1 MTIPLFHRSV
11 PLTAAILLTSAALA
25 SGCKSNSESGGA
37 AGGTSGSSS
46 TQSSS
51 GRSGGSISS
60 SSPGGDHSGGGNSS
74 SSSKPD
80 GSGGSSGTG
89 GATGSCSSEADC
101 GGDVFGTWEVTS
113 SCLTVSGQLDLSGFL
128 GTDCPS
134 PQVTGS
140 LEVTG
145 TWSAKADNTFTD
157 KTTTTGNEQFTL
169 AAACLS
175 YSGTT
180 LDCDQVSFPLQGMG
194 FASVSCQKA
203 ADGGC
208 SCSAKVEQPGG
219 LGVLSTDPSTS
230 GKFTTAGNKITVDGA
245 STYGYCVSAGKM
257 TWSPQTQ
264 SPVVTGTVEF
274 KSGGSGGTGGSTGG
288 ATSSGVKTGSGGVT
302 GRGGTSSTGGS
313 TGSSGRTAT
322 GGSTSSTGSTSTGV
336 LDQLGWLHQHRW
348 HDRHHPGPLRY
359 LRRQR
364 YTLRRCV
371 QPGSTAFEQVQGAPV
386 PNQDR
391 GL

>member
-169 AAACLS
+169 AARLFELLGDHARLRPGLFPPARHGLRLGQLS
-175 YSGTT
+175 KGGRRRVQLLGQGRATRRPRGA
-180 LDCDQVSFPLQGMG
+180 VHGSFNQRQIHHRGEQDHRRR
-194 FASVSCQKA
+194 CQHLRILRFCRQDDLEPA
-203 ADGGC
+203 N
-208 SCSAKVEQPGG
+208 P
-219 LGVLSTDPSTS
+219 
-230 GKFTTAGNKITVDGA
+230 
-245 STYGYCVSAGKM
+245 
-257 TWSPQTQ
+257 
-264 SPVVTGTVEF
+264 
-274 KSGGSGGTGGSTGG
+274 KSGRDGNG
-288 ATSSGVKTGSGGVT
+288 
-302 GRGGTSSTGGS
+302 
-313 TGSSGRTAT
+313 
-322 GGSTSSTGSTSTGV
+322 
-336 LDQLGWLHQHRW
+336 
-348 HDRHHPGPLRY
+348 
-359 LRRQR
+359 
-364 YTLRRCV
+364 
-371 QPGSTAFEQVQGAPV
+371 
-386 PNQDR
+386 
-391 GL
+391 